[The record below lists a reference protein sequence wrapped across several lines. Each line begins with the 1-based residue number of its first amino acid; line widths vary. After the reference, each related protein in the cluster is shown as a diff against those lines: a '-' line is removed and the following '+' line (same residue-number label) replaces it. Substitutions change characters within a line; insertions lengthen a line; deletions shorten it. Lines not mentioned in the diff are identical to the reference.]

1 MAKIALLFTT
11 GTEECEAL
19 IVADILRRAKEDLSI
34 ISVSG
39 SKTVTGSHNITVIAD
54 ELIEEHNFE
63 EDDVLVIPGG
73 MPGTNNL
80 EANGYVQA
88 AVDKLNAEGKLICAI
103 CAAPKIFGHKGLLA
117 GKKAGI
123 YPGMEDELQGANVSF
138 DEVSVDGN
146 IITSRGLGTA
156 IPFALAILEKIEGR
170 QTAVD
175 MAKKIVFG
183 SVPVA

>member
-19 IVADILRRAKEDLSI
+19 NVADILRRAKEDVSI

-39 SKTVTGSHNITVIAD
+39 SKTVTGSHNITIIAD
-54 ELIEEHNFE
+54 EIIEEHDFSM
-63 EDDVLVIPGG
+63 DDVLVIPGG
-73 MPGTNNL
+73 MPGTNSL
-80 EANGYVQA
+80 EANEDVQA

-123 YPGMEDELQGANVSF
+123 YPGMEAELHGANVSF
-138 DEVSVDGN
+138 DAVSVDGN

-156 IPFALAILEKIEGR
+156 IPFALAILEKLEGH
-170 QTAVD
+170 QAAVE
-175 MAKKIVFG
+175 MANKIVFI
-183 SVPVA
+183 